1 MASLKLLLSN
11 YPSNFP
17 AVVEVTL
24 LPREPGFTLISN
36 SSTSV
41 MECNCSEFLTSFG
54 VVCDASDG
62 TVTRNKIN
70 WVGVY
75 NSSLPA
81 LSH

>member
-36 SSTSV
+36 SSTGV
-41 MECNCSEFLTSFG
+41 MECNCSEFG